1 MVADDAFIVG
11 QVDIEG
17 FKGQDNKETH
27 GILIEVIVWQD
38 YINLVHNEGIKVVG
52 IVIVGSMEIEEDILD

>member
-27 GILIEVIVWQD
+27 GILIEVIV
-38 YINLVHNEGIKVVG
+38 
-52 IVIVGSMEIEEDILD
+52 